1 MGSEGPVGRQSGES
15 KVEARRA
22 SRTEPQPDQR
32 LWTNWANC
40 VCGTNG
46 GYRADVASFKLTL
59 KSGNGRAAT
68 IRVPAFFLCRGLH
81 RSQ

>member
-1 MGSEGPVGRQSGES
+1 MGSEEPVGRQSGE
-15 KVEARRA
+15 KGWPEGPPARSPNLTNA
-22 SRTEPQPDQR
+22 LDQ
-32 LWTNWANC
+32 LGQLC

-59 KSGNGRAAT
+59 NSGNGQAAT
-68 IRVPAFFLCRGLH
+68 IRVPAFFLCRGPH